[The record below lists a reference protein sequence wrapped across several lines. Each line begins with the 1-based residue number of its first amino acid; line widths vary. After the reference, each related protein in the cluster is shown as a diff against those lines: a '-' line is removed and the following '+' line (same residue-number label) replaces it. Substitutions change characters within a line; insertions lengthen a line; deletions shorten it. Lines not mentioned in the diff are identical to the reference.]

1 MMPHVLK
8 WVVFFVSCTVAGQ
21 VLAQD
26 SRRPATPTTNYKPI
40 YTPSHPSQALSLQ
53 GGYNNRPPANRP
65 PPPNPYPPQ
74 GAYPPPRPG
83 VNITYQAPSYSNY
96 NHQTYTWVNG
106 DPNTAQ
112 IQSSRYVMITDW
124 QRLGLP
130 APPTGMYWVF
140 EDGRY
145 ALVPNHK

>member
-1 MMPHVLK
+1 MRHNLQ
-8 WVVFFVSCTVAGQ
+8 WVVFFISCAIAGQ
-21 VLAQD
+21 VWAQD
-26 SRRPATPTTNYKPI
+26 ARRPATASTAYKPM
-40 YTPSHPSQALSLQ
+40 YTPSHPSHGPSLQ
-53 GGYNNRPPANRP
+53 GGYNSRPPAHRP
-65 PPPNPYPPQ
+65 PPPGYYPPH

-83 VNITYQAPSYSNY
+83 VNITYQAPSYSHY

-106 DPNTAQ
+106 EPNTAN

-130 APPTGMYWVF
+130 APPQGMYWIF

-145 ALVPNHK
+145 ALVPNTK